1 MVKHYKDI
9 QLVVTNRVARIIFTR
24 PPLNVFTIAMMR
36 EITDAVNQIGKINDI
51 CAIVFSAG
59 QGTKAFSA
67 GVSIEEHRSETA
79 YQMLESFHEVFH
91 ALNRTSKPVLALVA
105 GGALGGGCELVAFA
119 DIVIAA
125 QAARF
130 GQPEIKLGL
139 FPPAAC
145 VMLPRVIGEKRACE
159 LILTGEL
166 FSAETARSLGL
177 VNYVVAEE
185 ELENKAEQILN
196 HLRQLSTPALEAA
209 RRAINETRGLPFDEA
224 IKHAEDIYL
233 NDLMSH
239 KDPAEGIEAFIVKR
253 PPQWKHK

>member
-1 MVKHYKDI
+1 MAKQYKEI
-9 QLVVTNRVARIIFTR
+9 QLVVANRVARIFFAR
-24 PPLNVFTIAMMR
+24 PPLNVFTIAMMK
-36 EITDAVNQIGKINDI
+36 EVADAVNQIGKINDI
-51 CAIVFSAG
+51 CAIVFSAA
-59 QGTKAFSA
+59 QGSKAFSA
-67 GVSIEEHRSETA
+67 GVSIEEHRAETA

-91 ALNRTSKPVLALVA
+91 SLNRTSKPVIALVA

-145 VMLPRVIGEKRACE
+145 VLLQRVIGEKRANE

-185 ELENKAEQILN
+185 ELENRAEQVLN
-196 HLRQLSTPALEAA
+196 HLRQLSTPALETA
-209 RRAINETRGLPFDEA
+209 RRALNETRGLPFDEA
-224 IKHAEDIYL
+224 IKRAENIYL
-233 NDLMSH
+233 NDLMSY
-239 KDPAEGIEAFIVKR
+239 KDPAEGIEAFIAKR

>member
-1 MVKHYKDI
+1 M
-9 QLVVTNRVARIIFTR
+9 ARIIFTR
-24 PPLNVFTIAMMR
+24 PPLNVFTIAMMK
-36 EITDAVNQIGKINDI
+36 EIADAVNQLGKINDM
-51 CAIVFSAG
+51 CAIVLSAA
-59 QGTKAFSA
+59 QGCKAFSA
-67 GVSIEEHRSETA
+67 GVSIEDHRAETA
-79 YQMLESFHEVFH
+79 YQMLESFHEIFH
-91 ALNRTSKPVLALVA
+91 ALNRTSKPVIALVA

-145 VMLPRVIGEKRACE
+145 VMLQRVIGEKRASE

-185 ELENKAEQILN
+185 ELENKAEQVLH
-196 HLRQLSTPALEAA
+196 HLRQLSTPALETA
-209 RRAINETRGLPFDEA
+209 RRAIHETRGLPFDEA
-224 IKHAEDIYL
+224 IKHAENIYL
-233 NDLMSH
+233 NDLMSY
-239 KDPAEGIEAFIVKR
+239 KDPAEGIEAFIAKR